1 MKNEKPLP
9 TFYLTFLIMALCF
22 SNCSDTERFVI
33 GGKPFALG
41 AIILAVFVLL
51 VVLSMGVV
59 GVWLIVSAKRE
70 SHD

>member
-9 TFYLTFLIMALCF
+9 TLVFTFLIMALCC
-22 SNCSDTERFVI
+22 NCSDTGRFVI